1 MKQAKIMLSAIAI
14 FAVVGGA
21 LAFKA
26 KSAFGTSFITT
37 STPGACSVLLKG
49 KKVSDATTPFYY
61 YTTPGSTLCPTANY
75 TQITS
80 QE

>member
-26 KSAFGTSFITT
+26 KHSYTHILYTGTT
-37 STPGACSVLLKG
+37 STLCSSTL
-49 KKVSDATTPFYY
+49 ATTTATSPNPAV
-61 YTTPGSTLCPTANY
+61 YTGTAINDCPITAF
-75 TQITS
+75 TKFDQ
-80 QE
+80 